1 MNYAFGQS
9 ACFAVEINGV
19 LVFEIG
25 LDVNFFVSEPGA
37 VFFEFRNE
45 PRADALA
52 LVVGADGQVVDVDFR
67 RREINRVENVSR
79 QAADNFFARADGDV
93 ENDVLAFEQGLQISD
108 GRHFEIRHFKNFLV

>member
-67 RREINRVENVSR
+67 RREINR
-79 QAADNFFARADGDV
+79 ADNFFARADGDV